1 MIDYQIE
8 DLDIKSKLEHLAE
21 WWDMYTSYTES
32 EYKDVKKML
41 NRIYKI
47 QLVAQD
53 RYYNE
58 LVELDKEL

>member
-8 DLDIKSKLEHLAE
+8 DLDIKSKLENLAE
-21 WWDMYTSYTES
+21 WWDMYTSYTKN
-32 EYKDVKKML
+32 EYEEVKKML
-41 NRIYKI
+41 DRIYKI
-47 QLVAQD
+47 QLGAQD

>member
-32 EYKDVKKML
+32 EYKEVKKML

-47 QLVAQD
+47 QLGAQD
-53 RYYNE
+53 RYY
-58 LVELDKEL
+58 KELLESEKEL

>member
-32 EYKDVKKML
+32 EYKEVKKML

>member
-8 DLDIKSKLEHLAE
+8 DLDIKSKLENLAE
-21 WWDMYTSYTES
+21 WWDMYTSYTKN
-32 EYKDVKKML
+32 EYEEVKKML
-41 NRIYKI
+41 DRIYKI
-47 QLVAQD
+47 RLGAQD

>member
-8 DLDIKSKLEHLAE
+8 DFDIKSKLENLAE
-21 WWDMYTSYTES
+21 WWDVYTSYTED
-32 EYKDVKKML
+32 EYEEVKKML

-47 QLVAQD
+47 KLVAQD

>member
-8 DLDIKSKLEHLAE
+8 DFDIKSKLENLAE
-21 WWDMYTSYTES
+21 WWDMYTSYTED
-32 EYKDVKKML
+32 EYEEVKKML

-47 QLVAQD
+47 QLIAQD

>member
-8 DLDIKSKLEHLAE
+8 DLDIKSKLENLAE

-32 EYKDVKKML
+32 EYKEVKKML
-41 NRIYKI
+41 NKIYKI
-47 QLVAQD
+47 QLIAQD

>member
-8 DLDIKSKLEHLAE
+8 DLDIKSKLENLAE

-32 EYKDVKKML
+32 EYKEVKKML

-47 QLVAQD
+47 QLGAQD
-53 RYYNE
+53 RYY
-58 LVELDKEL
+58 KELLESEKEL